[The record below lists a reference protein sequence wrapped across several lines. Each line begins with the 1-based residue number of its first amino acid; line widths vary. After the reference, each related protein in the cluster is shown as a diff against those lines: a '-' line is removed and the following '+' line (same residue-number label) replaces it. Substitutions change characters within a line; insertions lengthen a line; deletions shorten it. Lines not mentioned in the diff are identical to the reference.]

1 MTTLASEPTTQTTV
15 VDEPLH
21 LDDALLQRISDR
33 ADAYDAAGEF
43 FTDDFAELR
52 DAGYYRAPVPVEF
65 GGSETSLADLA
76 RWHRRIA
83 YRSSATALASGMHLF
98 WVGAAADLHR
108 AGDDSA
114 DWILRAVADGAIF
127 AAGHSESGND
137 LGLGGS
143 TTEAVRDAQG
153 GYRFTGHKHFTSLSP
168 VWTHLGV
175 HGLDTAD
182 GTSIVHGFIDRNDPG
197 VRTVENW
204 NTFAL
209 RATRSDDTSLDG
221 AYSPPDRVIA
231 ITGPGHPD
239 SAYVTSFAAWA
250 LTLTSN
256 VYLGLAQRAFDV
268 AVESVTGRASARLE
282 GAPRSSDPLIQGV
295 LADAVVELDAI
306 EAHLDLTAA
315 AWTSD
320 PTPSLAWGRRLQS
333 AKQHATTGAKR
344 VVDSALQIV
353 GGRGLHH
360 GSTIERLYRDVAA
373 GTLHNPTPYA
383 IRLTLGSPDFT
394 ARNTFDR

>member
-1 MTTLASEPTTQTTV
+1 MTTFATDTTSR
-15 VDEPLH
+15 LS
-21 LDDALLQRISDR
+21 LDDALLQRIADR
-33 ADAYDAAGEF
+33 ADAYDEAGSF
-43 FTDDFAELR
+43 FFDDFAELV
-52 DAGYYRAPVPVEF
+52 DSGYYRAPVPVEF
-65 GGSETSLADLA
+65 GGTGTSLADLA
-76 RWHRRIA
+76 LWHRRIA

-108 AGDDSA
+108 AGDSSA
-114 DWILRAVADGAIF
+114 DWILRAAGEGAIF

-143 TTEAVRDAQG
+143 TTSAVPDADG

-175 HGLDTAD
+175 HGLDTTD
-182 GTSIVHGFIDRNDPG
+182 GTSIVHGFIERDDPG

-209 RATRSDDTSLDG
+209 RATRSDDTALDG
-221 AYSPPDRVIA
+221 AYSPAERIIA

-268 AVESVTGRASARLE
+268 AVEAVSGRSSSRLG
-282 GAPRSSDPLIQGV
+282 GAPRAQDPLVQSA

-306 EAHLDLTAA
+306 EAHLDATAA
-315 AWTSD
+315 AWTAT
-320 PTPSLAWGRRLQS
+320 PTPSLAWGRRIQS
-333 AKQHATTGAKR
+333 AKQHATSGAKE

-373 GTLHNPTPYA
+373 GSLHNPTPHA

-394 ARNTFDR
+394 ARSSFDR